1 MFYSISL
8 HPFNIGKK
16 CSKYINL
23 CSNYKCMIIN
33 EKNGK
38 VIAGKTKICKT
49 ALELSRGLMFSSRNE
64 DLGMVLEFSNER
76 KVSLHMFFV
85 FYPIDVV
92 FLDASFKVVEIKKNF
107 MPFTFYN
114 SSRKAK
120 YAVELTAQKSEGAH
134 VGDKIKIR

>member
-1 MFYSISL
+1 
-8 HPFNIGKK
+8 
-16 CSKYINL
+16 
-23 CSNYKCMIIN
+23 MIIN

-85 FYPIDVV
+85 FYPIDVI
-92 FLDASFKVVEIKKNF
+92 FLDASSKVVEIKKNF

-114 SSRKAK
+114 SARKAK
-120 YAVELTAQKSEGAH
+120 YAVELTAQKSFGLNI
-134 VGDKIKIR
+134 GDVLRIKSGKKAK